1 MIENFL
7 MPHPMDIIHYQGL
20 VSSVPHHLKT
30 LSGYS
35 TGQFLNAEDELSF
48 LTNLDFDSEHKRSLS
63 KVFFLINCQI
73 AFLIAFALQHIY
85 IYGPLYLPTRN

>member
-1 MIENFL
+1 MHKHKRYIQLKEYPILEEYEILYFYTVSAKLPKAPDLEKIIIENFL

-48 LTNLDFDSEHKRSLS
+48 LTNLDFNS
-63 KVFFLINCQI
+63 
-73 AFLIAFALQHIY
+73 
-85 IYGPLYLPTRN
+85 